1 MFTNVKFCIYPWV
14 WNACRVFARISCDI
28 MIVLKLTWISRF
40 FPQVLPSSASWYFIN
55 SWIWGKY
62 HQATEAIA
70 RSPCGIWMLATSTSR
85 ASTSTYATSGKDW
98 PNVPRPADWAV
109 VVVGV
114 ADTAAAAAAAVL
126 EGVVGLGP
134 LAATDRKSGLSL
146 RLTFGRLSRS
156 SNALKLCNVLL
167 LILVQLK

>member
-1 MFTNVKFCIYPWV
+1 
-14 WNACRVFARISCDI
+14 

-55 SWIWGKY
+55 SRIWGKY

-98 PNVPRPADWAV
+98 PNVPRAV

-156 SNALKLCNVLL
+156 SNALKLCNMLL